1 MTLTLGDLETQY
13 RLYLT
18 KSLCLEF
25 PTPFNLWV
33 ICSLWIFVCASVA
46 QWIVVAPELGQKGL
60 QRRGK
65 RRKEGGKREG
75 RKGNKKE

>member
-13 RLYLT
+13 GLYLT

-25 PTPFNLWV
+25 PTPFDLWV

-46 QWIVVAPELGQKGL
+46 QWIAVMSCILRIRVRILVGAIFFKFFFSFVHRPM
-60 QRRGK
+60 
-65 RRKEGGKREG
+65 
-75 RKGNKKE
+75 

>member
-33 ICSLWIFVCASVA
+33 ICSLWIFVCVSVA
-46 QWIVVAPELGQKGL
+46 QWIAVKSCILRFWVRILVGAILNFFFSFVHRPM
-60 QRRGK
+60 
-65 RRKEGGKREG
+65 
-75 RKGNKKE
+75 